1 MGGSSLL
8 IATNRFLDGIGKMP
22 EWGLVYSICIR
33 AAPRFPSPL
42 SSRAPVIA
50 IRKTKLRGFDLY
62 YENQDATESMIRASD
77 DFPSFFTPRDP
88 EPVIIDCGANIGVS
102 VLEWKSRWPMSR
114 IICFEPD
121 PSAFELLSLNVERND
136 IPGVR
141 CIQSAVASFDGTT
154 QLFGETGR
162 GSDARGNSILA
173 EWGSRDESDEITV
186 GCQRLSPFLA
196 AEPVSFLKMDIEGAE
211 ESVLAESSDYLRQV
225 DALYVEVH
233 ETDDLADLNCCK
245 RIERLLA
252 DAGFEL
258 EIESRFGE
266 HALPPELDDWR
277 VSVNA
282 RQTQLLCWRG

>member
-1 MGGSSLL
+1 MCGG
-8 IATNRFLDGIGKMP
+8 G
-22 EWGLVYSICIR
+22 
-33 AAPRFPSPL
+33 PR
-42 SSRAPVIA
+42 RQ
-50 IRKTKLRGFDLY
+50 G
-62 YENQDATESMIRASD
+62 
-77 DFPSFFTPRDP
+77 
-88 EPVIIDCGANIGVS
+88 
-102 VLEWKSRWPMSR
+102 
-114 IICFEPD
+114 
-121 PSAFELLSLNVERND
+121 LSLNVERND